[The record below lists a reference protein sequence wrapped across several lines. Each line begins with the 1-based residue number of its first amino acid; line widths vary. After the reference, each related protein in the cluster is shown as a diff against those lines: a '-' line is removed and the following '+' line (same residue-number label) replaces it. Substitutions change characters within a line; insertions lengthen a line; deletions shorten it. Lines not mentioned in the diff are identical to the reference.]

1 MSIEEAVVLAEED
14 RLEDDLYPEPTAI
27 GINVG
32 QVVSGGTVHGGV
44 HQTFVEN
51 KLINEAIRRHHLLR
65 AYVDQVVQ
73 SLAPRSYRLSSQD
86 QDLSLD
92 RAAAARLVGDQPWVV
107 VLGPANSGLRTAAV
121 ALLHEASQ
129 AGRRLEEILIDEER
143 GRPFAA
149 VDLPAERGLTYLL
162 CLPDQR
168 ERVSPDLGRRLQA
181 HAAHL
186 ATLDAHLVVV
196 ATPGVWG
203 AVGSVGTVSVLQVT
217 PPDLP
222 EVVRRECAVH
232 AVDASS
238 IVGHPTI
245 SEVLARATV
254 TDAMRLAGIIVT
266 AVRNHPDHDVPKLVE
281 EVCGAYGDW
290 DDVLAAW
297 FSAARSIRHRLF
309 LVAAAL
315 LEGEPPAEVLDAV
328 NSLGQTLGDLPS
340 VRSDGL
346 AEVGL
351 RALMSEINAE
361 VVDGRLR
368 FERANYATAVLTF
381 LHGDRSAW
389 FHRKL
394 WEWAMDLPLR
404 RNDHRQTRLAE
415 RIVGNLVAIV
425 LRSRD
430 TRPLVW
436 LNRWTGKPYLRP
448 HVVQALTA
456 TAMSDEVGADV
467 RSLLYR
473 WSRAERASDQSLCT
487 IAEVCSGELARLY
500 PRVSLTRLGHIAHR
514 GSPVVR
520 EAIVTAVRRLWE
532 IPRLRPRIV
541 EVVTTWTEG
550 EAGGRAETAWRVFAA
565 LARSEAHPVLMA
577 WQDGPLRAGL
587 VGAVA
592 RLFDRAEADVTHA
605 ELGESLLDAALLSE
619 ENRERIVEFL
629 GDVVRRG
636 DGGTRRLVRL
646 SKLAFTW
653 QPVDGDVTNPDRRE
667 VRDHV
672 VESLHQ
678 VDPLIVGA

>member
-1 MSIEEAVVLAEED
+1 VSPEETVAPA
-14 RLEDDLYPEPTAI
+14 EDDGLEEYLYPEVVS
-27 GINVG
+27 GSNVG
-32 QVVSGGTVHGGV
+32 QLVTGGTVNGGV

-51 KLINEAIRRHHLLR
+51 KLINEAIRRHQLLR
-65 AYVDQVVQ
+65 AYVEQVVR
-73 SLAPRSYRLSSQD
+73 SLAPRRYRLTSQD
-86 QDLSLD
+86 QDLTLD
-92 RAAAARLVGDQPWVV
+92 RAAAARLVADQPWAVM
-107 VLGPANSGLRTAAV
+107 LGPVNSGLRTAAV
-121 ALLHEASQ
+121 ALLYESSQ

-143 GRPFAA
+143 GSPFGAA
-149 VDLPAERGLTYLL
+149 ELPVERGVTYLL
-162 CLPDQR
+162 CLPYQR

-186 ATLDAHLVVV
+186 AAVDANLVVV
-196 ATPGVWG
+196 ATPAVWAAAG
-203 AVGSVGTVSVLQVT
+203 GVGTVAIFQVP
-217 PPDLP
+217 PPDLA

-238 IVGHPTI
+238 IVGNPTI
-245 SEVLARATV
+245 GDLLTRATV
-254 TDAMRLAGIIVT
+254 RDAMRLTGIIVT
-266 AVRNHPDHDVPKLVE
+266 ALRNYPEQDVTRLVE

-290 DDVLAAW
+290 DDVLADW
-297 FSAARSIRHRLF
+297 FGAARSVRHRLF

-340 VRSDGL
+340 ARSDGL

-351 RALMSEINAE
+351 RALMSEIKAG
-361 VVDGRLR
+361 VVDGGLR
-368 FERANYATAVLTF
+368 FERANYGAAVLTF
-381 LHGDRSAW
+381 VHGDRSAW

-394 WEWAMDLPLR
+394 WEWAMELPLR

-415 RIVGNLVAIV
+415 RIVGNLVTIV

-436 LNRWTGKPYLRP
+436 LNRWAGRPNLRP

-456 TAMSDEVGADV
+456 TAISDEVGADV

-473 WSRAERASDQSLCT
+473 WSRLERASDQSLCT
-487 IAEVCSGELARLY
+487 VAEVCSGELARLY
-500 PRVSLTRLGHIAHR
+500 PRVSLTRLSHIAHR
-514 GSPVVR
+514 DSLVVR
-520 EAIVTAVRRLWE
+520 EAIVTAVGRLWE

-541 EVVTTWTEG
+541 EVVTNWCEG
-550 EAGGRAETAWRVFAA
+550 EPGGRTETAWAVFAA
-565 LARSEAHPVLMA
+565 LARSAAHPVLVT
-577 WQDGPLRAGL
+577 WHDESSRSGL

-592 RLFDRAEADVTHA
+592 RLFDQAEVDQART
-605 ELGESLLDAALLSE
+605 EFGESLLDAALRSE
-619 ENRERIVEFL
+619 ADRNRIVELL

-646 SKLAFTW
+646 AKLTFAW
-653 QPVDGDVTNPDRRE
+653 QPVDRDGTSPDRRA

-678 VDPLIVGA
+678 VDPLTVGA

>member
-1 MSIEEAVVLAEED
+1 MSPEETVALAEDD
-14 RLEDDLYPEPTAI
+14 RLEEDLYAEAVS

-32 QVVSGGTVHGGV
+32 QVVTGGTVYGGV

-51 KLINEAIRRHHLLR
+51 KLINEAIRRHYLLR
-65 AYVDQVVQ
+65 AYVEQVVQ
-73 SLAPRSYRLSSQD
+73 SLATRSYRLASQD
-86 QDLSLD
+86 QDLALD

-121 ALLHEASQ
+121 ALLYESSQ

-143 GRPFAA
+143 GRLFAA
-149 VDLPAERGLTYLL
+149 AELPAERGVTYLL

-186 ATLDAHLVVV
+186 ATLDASLVVA
-196 ATPGVWG
+196 ATPAVWAAAG
-203 AVGSVGTVSVLQVT
+203 GVGTVSIFQVP
-217 PPDLP
+217 PPDLA

-232 AVDASS
+232 VVDASS
-238 IVGHPTI
+238 IIANPTI
-245 SEVLARATV
+245 GDLLTRATV
-254 TDAMRLAGIIVT
+254 MDAMRLTGIIVT
-266 AVRNHPDHDVPKLVE
+266 ALRNHPEHDLTKLVE

-290 DDVLAAW
+290 DDVLANW
-297 FSAARSIRHRLF
+297 FSVARSVRHRLF

-340 VRSDGL
+340 ARSDGL
-346 AEVGL
+346 AEIGL
-351 RALMSEINAE
+351 RALMSEIKAE
-361 VVDGRLR
+361 VMDGGLR
-368 FERANYATAVLTF
+368 FERANYSTAVLTF

-389 FHRKL
+389 FHKKL

-436 LNRWTGKPYLRP
+436 LNRWTGRPNLRP

-456 TAMSDEVGADV
+456 TAVSDEVGADV

-473 WSRAERASDQSLCT
+473 WSRLERASDQSLCT

-500 PRVSLTRLGHIAHR
+500 PRVSLTRLSHIAHR
-514 GSPVVR
+514 DSPVVR
-520 EAIVTAVRRLWE
+520 DAIVAAVSRLWE

-541 EVVTTWTEG
+541 EVVTNWSEG
-550 EAGGRAETAWRVFAA
+550 EPGGRTKTAWAVFAA
-565 LARSEAHPVLMA
+565 LARSEAHPVLLT
-577 WQDGPLRAGL
+577 WHDESSRIGL

-592 RLFDRAEADVTHA
+592 RLFDQTEVDEARR
-605 ELGESLLDAALLSE
+605 EFGESLLDAALLSE
-619 ENRERIVEFL
+619 ASRIRIVEFL

-646 SKLAFTW
+646 SKLTFAW
-653 QPVDGDVTNPDRRE
+653 QPVDRDVTSPDRRD

-678 VDPLIVGA
+678 VDPLTLGA